1 MIFFLFPL
9 LLLLRIMS
17 CCCCWIKTLSFWMRQ
32 IVNDFWLCATKKS
45 NRNGKS
51 CGTCRYKNEILLHLF
66 FLGRNTIRWMSKL
79 FVSELLGDGNRL
91 LLLLVCGWG
100 GGWPYPAAAVQPMA
114 CDEWKRTKR
123 AANPWRNFSSPV
135 DSVEASS
142 LSAHIQ
148 SKSFFR
154 ACSIRHRGSFFLK
167 SKTWFHCVSVCLVCF
182 GVLHCFQRQKKK
194 VRQFGKLEMT
204 KGNLGQLSG
213 GKWTHSNVKRDE
225 QQLLPDWWS
234 RFGLVV

>member
-1 MIFFLFPL
+1 
-9 LLLLRIMS
+9 MS

-114 CDEWKRTKR
+114 CDEWKRTKL
-123 AANPWRNFSSPV
+123 ATNPWRNFSSPV

-154 ACSIRHRGSFFLK
+154 ACSIRHRGSFFFEKQNVIPLCV
-167 SKTWFHCVSVCLVCF
+167 CVSSVFWGSPLFPATKEKGKTIRKTRNDKKAIWANYRGGNGRTRMLREMSSSSYLIDGVVLV
-182 GVLHCFQRQKKK
+182 
-194 VRQFGKLEMT
+194 
-204 KGNLGQLSG
+204 
-213 GKWTHSNVKRDE
+213 
-225 QQLLPDWWS
+225 
-234 RFGLVV
+234 